1 MKLWIM
7 PFRLSSGVRI
17 NKFVNHIKIILI
29 NALKQVINDA
39 NNWKLINNI
48 KLENAKQQLITIMA
62 NKTHY
67 LRQ

>member
-1 MKLWIM
+1 M

-17 NKFVNHIKIILI
+17 NKFENHIKIILI

-48 KLENAKQQLITIMA
+48 KLEC
-62 NKTHY
+62 KTEINYNHGM
-67 LRQ
+67 